1 MLIFRSE
8 RQQNLCLTA
17 SFPPQTGL
25 FPAHSGGHR
34 ACPNRGGHAKSY
46 NATTLAGKLLP
57 RTELRLACMFRFLIR
72 QPPTLAFI
80 EALALL
86 FAISWLDL
94 ATGHQV
100 SLVLFYTA
108 PIVFAVWLCDHKSVF
123 VIAGLAGVLW
133 SWADLALGH
142 SYSNGTVQAWEIAIR
157 FAFFFL
163 VALAGIALRERQ
175 QASQAR
181 IALLEHTQQLEEQ
194 IIEVSEYERQR
205 IGRDIH
211 DGLCQFL
218 AAIGCAVSALKI
230 DLRQRKNDELAA
242 KASEIEKL
250 IGESVNQ
257 ARDLSHG
264 LVPVQLDEAGLPAAL
279 HELANSTSRLLPV
292 QCTFE
297 SVGQTAAANN
307 GEATHLYRIAQ
318 EAIHNATKHGK
329 AHKIDIRL
337 SANASATSLSISDD
351 GIGLAKNGGS
361 KDGVGISI
369 MRYRAN
375 LIEGEFAIESETGVG
390 TVVSCTVPTQ
400 GKH

>member
-1 MLIFRSE
+1 MFPFLV
-8 RQQNLCLTA
+8 RQST
-17 SFPPQTGL
+17 
-25 FPAHSGGHR
+25 
-34 ACPNRGGHAKSY
+34 
-46 NATTLAGKLLP
+46 
-57 RTELRLACMFRFLIR
+57 
-72 QPPTLAFI
+72 TLAFI

-86 FAISWLDL
+86 FGISWLDL

-108 PIVFAVWLCDHKSVF
+108 PIVFAVWLCDNKSVF
-123 VIAGLAGVLW
+123 VIAGLSGVLW
-133 SWADLALGH
+133 SWADLVLGH
-142 SYSNGTVQAWEIAIR
+142 SYSNATVQAWEIAIR

-163 VALAGIALRERQ
+163 VALAGIAIRERHR
-175 QASQAR
+175 ASQAR
-181 IALLEHTQQLEEQ
+181 ITLLEHTQRLEKQ
-194 IIEVSEYERQR
+194 IIEVSEYEQQR

-230 DLRQRKNDELAA
+230 DLKERKNDELAA

-250 IGESVNQ
+250 LGDSVNQ

-292 QCTFE
+292 QCRFE

-307 GEATHLYRIAQ
+307 GKATHLYRIAQ

-329 AHKIDIRL
+329 AQKIDIRL

-351 GIGLAKNGGS
+351 GIGFARNENNTN
-361 KDGVGISI
+361 GVGISI

-375 LIEGEFAIESETGVG
+375 LMEGEFAIESGTSGG
-390 TVVSCTVPTQ
+390 TVVSCTVPTRDAC
-400 GKH
+400 